1 MLLRYTSAV
10 LLGTVATFGLLTLMR
25 SVIADPLPAE
35 DSGIKG
41 EMLEIVR
48 LVEEH
53 KPIVKS
59 RRPKPPPPPD
69 EPPERL
75 PRSTITDGPTIGRW
89 WELPERTQEIGE
101 VLDIHY
107 LDDGE
112 YLPIVRVSP
121 IYPRRALTRGI
132 EGYVLVEFTVSE
144 TGAVRDPVVLF
155 ADPPGFF
162 ERAAVTA
169 VLKFK
174 YKPKV
179 AGGQPVAVP
188 GVRSRI
194 VFEMEE

>member
-25 SVIADPLPAE
+25 SVIADPLPAV
-35 DSGIKG
+35 DSG
-41 EMLEIVR
+41 
-48 LVEEH
+48 VEGH
-53 KPIVKS
+53 MVGWARIVKE
-59 RRPKPPPPPD
+59 REPIIDPPTPKRPPPPD
-69 EPPERL
+69 EPPPPL
-75 PRSTITDGPTIGRW
+75 PIVFGDDGPTIGG
-89 WELPERTQEIGE
+89 WEEPKPPAVGGVDFRSP
-101 VLDIHY
+101 Y

-121 IYPRRALTRGI
+121 IYPRRALSRGI
-132 EGYVLVEFTVSE
+132 EGYVLVEFVVTE
-144 TGAVRDPVVLF
+144 TGTVRDPVVLF

-179 AGGQPVAVP
+179 AGGKPMAVS

>member
-10 LLGTVATFGLLTLMR
+10 LLGTVATLGLLVLMR
-25 SVIADPLPAE
+25 SVIADPLPVE

-41 EMLEIVR
+41 DAITFARIVEELEIQMD
-48 LVEEH
+48 
-53 KPIVKS
+53 PP
-59 RRPKPPPPPD
+59 RPEPPPPPD
-69 EPPERL
+69 EPPPPL
-75 PRSTITDGPTIGRW
+75 PPVAIDGDGPDIG
-89 WELPERTQEIGE
+89 WEKPEPPAAGPG
-101 VLDIHY
+101 DFHDPY

-132 EGYVLVEFTVSE
+132 EGYVLVEFVVTE
-144 TGAVRDPVVLF
+144 TGTVRNPVVLF

-179 AGGQPVAVP
+179 AGGKPVAVS

-194 VFEMEE
+194 VFEMED

>member
-41 EMLEIVR
+41 DILIWTRV
-48 LVEEH
+48 VEEREV
-53 KPIVKS
+53 IVDPP
-59 RRPKPPPPPD
+59 RPKPPPPPD
-69 EPPERL
+69 EPPPPL
-75 PRSTITDGPTIGRW
+75 PPVVIDGDGPNIG
-89 WELPERTQEIGE
+89 WEKPEPPVVNPGGFNGRY
-101 VLDIHY
+101 V
-107 LDDGE
+107 DDGE
-112 YLPIVRVSP
+112 HLPIVRVSP

-132 EGYVLVEFTVSE
+132 EGYVLVEFVVTE
-144 TGAVRDPVVLF
+144 TGTVRNPVVLF

-179 AGGQPVAVP
+179 AGGKPVAVS

-194 VFEMEE
+194 VFEMED